1 MATGV
6 SGEGTTPGGS
16 TEPGADIGEEIRH
29 AVEAPPTRIVVVG
42 GGMAGLVAARECAR
56 PGFEVTV
63 LEASDRVGGSVA
75 PLPLA
80 GMTLDAGAESFATR
94 GGHVAEL
101 LADLG
106 LGDDIVQPN
115 PSGAWVRHGSRSV
128 PLPKAGL
135 LGIPS
140 SPLAKDVV
148 AAIGWPG
155 ALRAYLD
162 RLMPVLKIGTE
173 RRLGTLV
180 RKRMGSAVLDLLVA
194 PVVTGVYSAAPDDL
208 DVEVVAPGLNS
219 ALTRLG
225 SLSGAVG
232 ELRSASKAGSA
243 VGGIRGGMWRLPETL
258 AADIR
263 ARGGVVR
270 TGAPVQTIEPWSA
283 PDAEDTA
290 RAVIEAVLAESLE
303 GREPTAPAQTAADA
317 EAARPARWIVRTADG
332 DTLPA
337 DVVVLASPADDSLRL
352 LSSLDP
358 ALAGLGEFDWP
369 AASSVELVTLVV
381 ADDRLAASPVGTGV
395 LVADVPGTDVRA
407 KAMTHS
413 SAKWAWV
420 AEAVGDGRHVV
431 RLSYGRAGRPAETRE
446 LDDAAL
452 RAAAVADASR
462 LLNIPIAESSVTAFA
477 RTPWTNALPYATV
490 GQRER
495 IQRVR
500 TEVDGVEGLEV
511 TGSWLTGTGLAS
523 VIPDARRAAERARGL
538 RWKALTA
545 ALQADDNSATEQGL
559 DT

>member
-1 MATGV
+1 M
-6 SGEGTTPGGS
+6 SGLPADDRGGR
-16 TEPGADIGEEIRH
+16 PDDLGEEIRH
-29 AVEAPPTRIVVVG
+29 AVEAPPTRIVVIG
-42 GGMAGLVAARECAR
+42 GGMAGLVVARECAR
-56 PGFEVTV
+56 PGFAVTL
-63 LEASDRVGGSVA
+63 LEGSDRVGGSVA
-75 PLPLA
+75 PLEIG

-101 LADLG
+101 LDDLG
-106 LGDDIVQPN
+106 LTGDVVQPN

-140 SPLAKDVV
+140 SPLARDVV
-148 AAIGWPG
+148 DAIGWSG

-162 RLMPVLKIGTE
+162 RLTPVLKIGTE

-180 RKRMGSAVLDLLVA
+180 RKRMGRKVLDLLVA
-194 PVVTGVYSAAPDDL
+194 PVATGVYSAAPDEL
-208 DVEVVAPGLNS
+208 DVDVVAPGLNA

-243 VGGIRGGMWRLPETL
+243 VGGIRGGMWRLPQALGAE
-258 AADIR
+258 IE

-270 TGAPVQTIEPWSA
+270 TGARAIAVKPWTPPSA
-283 PDAEDTA
+283 EEAA
-290 RAVIEAVLAESLE
+290 QAVVDSILAD
-303 GREPTAPAQTAADA
+303 APADDEPETAQQPRWVVRLADGEELAADA
-317 EAARPARWIVRTADG
+317 
-332 DTLPA
+332 
-337 DVVVLASPADDSLRL
+337 VVLASPADASLDL
-352 LSSLDP
+352 LASADP
-358 ALAGLGEFDWP
+358 ALAALAELDWP

-381 ADDRLAASPVGTGV
+381 ADERLGTTPVGTGV
-395 LVADVPGTDVRA
+395 LVADLPGSDVKA

-420 AEAVGDGRHVV
+420 AEAAGDGTHVV
-431 RLSYGRAGRPAETRE
+431 RLSYGRAGRPAETLSLSDAE
-446 LDDAAL
+446 LKAQ
-452 RAAAVADASR
+452 AVADAAR
-462 LLNIPIAESSVTAFA
+462 LLNIPFGESAVTAFA

-500 TEVDGVEGLEV
+500 SEVDGVEGLEV

-523 VIPDARRAAERARGL
+523 VIPDARRTAERVRGL
-538 RWKALTA
+538 RWRALTD
-545 ALQADDNSATEQGL
+545 ALRAGEPTEH
-559 DT
+559 D

>member
-1 MATGV
+1 M
-6 SGEGTTPGGS
+6 SGEGITPDGAPQ
-16 TEPGADIGEEIRH
+16 PGDDIGEEIRH

-42 GGMAGLVAARECAR
+42 GGMAGLVVARECAR
-56 PGFEVTV
+56 PGFEVTL
-63 LEASDRVGGSVA
+63 LEASERVGGSVA
-75 PLPLA
+75 PLPLG

-101 LADLG
+101 LRDLG
-106 LGDDIVQPN
+106 LDDDVVQPN

-162 RLMPVLKIGTE
+162 RLMPVLKIGKE

-180 RKRMGSAVLDLLVA
+180 RKRMGGRVLELLVA
-194 PVVTGVYSAAPDDL
+194 PVATGVYSAAPDDL

-243 VGGIRGGMWRLPETL
+243 VGGIRGGMWRLPEAL
-258 AADIR
+258 AADIE
-263 ARGGVVR
+263 ARGGIVR
-270 TGAPVQTIEPWSA
+270 SGTPVAAIDRWSA
-283 PDAEDTA
+283 PDAEETA
-290 RAVIEAVLAESLE
+290 RAVIESVLAESLAGDE
-303 GREPTAPAQTAADA
+303 ATASIPDA
-317 EAARPARWIVRTADG
+317 EASRPARWVVRTAD
-332 DTLPA
+332 DHELPA
-337 DVVVLASPADDSLRL
+337 DVVVLASPADASLRL
-352 LSSLDP
+352 LSTLETAP
-358 ALAGLGEFDWP
+358 ADTGTPADLGDLDWP
-369 AASSVELVTLVV
+369 VASSVELVTLVID
-381 ADDRLAASPVGTGV
+381 DDRLSSTPVGTGV

-420 AEAVGDGRHVV
+420 AEAAGAGRHVV

-446 LDDAAL
+446 LDDAEL
-452 RAAAVADASR
+452 RALAVADASR
-462 LLNIPIAESSVTAFA
+462 LLNIPIAESSVAAFA

-523 VIPDARRAAERARGL
+523 VIPDARRTAERARGL
-538 RWKALTA
+538 RWRALTA
-545 ALQADDNSATEQGL
+545 ALQADISGNTEQGL
-559 DT
+559 ET